1 MVGRIRR
8 ERRGTSAMIEN
19 KWKLIDKLIEMELVY
34 SEHANNE
41 IKVDKVSIWMAKEK
55 WYDAE
60 TGEKGMGVNSF
71 ISHISKKFKF

>member
-1 MVGRIRR
+1 MLIV
-8 ERRGTSAMIEN
+8 EN

-41 IKVDKVSIWMAKEK
+41 IRVDKASIWMTKEK

-60 TGEKGMGVNSF
+60 TGEKGVGVNSF